1 VPPAARDRP
10 RASVA
15 LALSYVGFVSLGLPD
30 TVLGAAWP
38 AIRADL
44 GVPLQAAG
52 SAVMLTTAGVVVSS
66 TASGW
71 VRRRLGTPAVL
82 VTSTILAA
90 LALAL
95 SAVAPAWAMFLCA
108 AFVAGLGGGAID
120 ATLNHL
126 VARRHS
132 ARHMNWLHACWGVG
146 ASLTPLLVAWMLRRG
161 QSWRRPYAVLAV
173 VELLLAFTF
182 LATRR
187 AWGSEAEATA
197 SGPSLP
203 AGGPRRAMVASVA
216 LFAIYGG
223 VEAGTGLWA
232 TSLLTLT
239 RGASPAGAGALVGL
253 YWGAL
258 TAGRFVLGAAALR
271 LGPMRLLRFAVWAA
285 VAALAVLSVP
295 HTSLWVCGP
304 ALAGLGFAL
313 APVYPLAM
321 HDTPA
326 RFGEAGARL
335 VGYQVA
341 AASLGISTIP
351 WLVGVIGAHT
361 TPLAIPGLLLL
372 LSLVV
377 VALEARRRAA

>member
-1 VPPAARDRP
+1 M
-10 RASVA
+10 A

-44 GVPLQAAG
+44 GLPLQAAG
-52 SAVMLTTAGVVVSS
+52 SAALLTTAGVVLSS

-71 VRRRLGTPAVL
+71 VRSRLGTPAVL
-82 VTSTILAA
+82 VASTVLAA
-90 LALAL
+90 VALAL
-95 SAVAPAWAMFLCA
+95 SGAARSWTMFLGA

-120 ATLNHL
+120 AALNHL

-146 ASLTPLLVAWMLRRG
+146 ASLTPLLVAWMLQRG
-161 QSWRRPYAVLAV
+161 QSWRRPYAILAT
-173 VELLLAFTF
+173 VELTLAFTF

-187 AWGSEAEATA
+187 AWTGDAAPPETST
-197 SGPSLP
+197 SPP
-203 AGGPRRAMVASVA
+203 AGGPRRAMAASVA
-216 LFAIYGG
+216 MFAVYGG

-239 RGASPAGAGALVGL
+239 RGASRPAAGALVGL

-258 TAGRFVLGAAALR
+258 TVGRFVLGAVSVR
-271 LGPMRLLRFAVWAA
+271 LGPMRLLRVAVRAA
-285 VAALAVLSVP
+285 VAALAVLAIP
-295 HTSLWVCGP
+295 GTSLWVCGP
-304 ALAGLGFAL
+304 ALACLGFAL

-341 AASLGISTIP
+341 ACSLGVAVLP
-351 WLVGVIGAHT
+351 WLVGLAGART
-361 TPLAIPGLLLL
+361 TPLAIPAL
-372 LSLVV
+372 LVV
-377 VALEARRRAA
+377 LGVGVAGLEARRRGP